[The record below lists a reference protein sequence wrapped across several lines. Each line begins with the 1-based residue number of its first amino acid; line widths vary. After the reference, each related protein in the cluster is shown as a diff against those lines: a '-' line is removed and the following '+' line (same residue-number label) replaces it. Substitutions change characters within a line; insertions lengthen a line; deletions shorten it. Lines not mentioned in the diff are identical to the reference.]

1 MYRRLDARV
10 VGDESTAAADAIHCM
25 LGITRRCS
33 LTEIAILRGLGH
45 MSRHAVLT
53 TVATVVLNLAVI
65 GAPVQ
70 AQDEP
75 TLAASSLADIHAIA
89 EAAEQGDAE
98 AQRALGLMYDNG
110 RGVPQ
115 DYVEAI
121 VWYRRAAEQGDAGA
135 QLFLGNMYRE
145 AVVVGMSH

>member
-1 MYRRLDARV
+1 
-10 VGDESTAAADAIHCM
+10 
-25 LGITRRCS
+25 
-33 LTEIAILRGLGH
+33 

-98 AQRALGLMYDNG
+98 AQRAVGRMYDNG
-110 RGVPQ
+110 RGVVPH
-115 DYVEAI
+115 
-121 VWYRRAAEQGDAGA
+121 G
-135 QLFLGNMYRE
+135 
-145 AVVVGMSH
+145 